1 MVRLT
6 SYRLLLREL
15 AAHDRGGLEDRVL
28 LEVPP
33 VICLL
38 KLEQDTLLEP
48 QLSFKR
54 HLKRA
59 QTQAGVMVGR
69 EGWDK
74 GGSQGQ
80 LQAHTNPQPDFPRVV
95 AHMALHLHGKL

>member
-1 MVRLT
+1 MLEKRYTGHGWAWEVVRLT
-6 SYRLLLREL
+6 VYDCSTESF
-15 AAHDRGGLEDRVL
+15 AARDGGGLEDKVF

-33 VICLL
+33 VICPL

-54 HLKRA
+54 HLKKA

-74 GGSQGQ
+74 GGS
-80 LQAHTNPQPDFPRVV
+80 
-95 AHMALHLHGKL
+95 